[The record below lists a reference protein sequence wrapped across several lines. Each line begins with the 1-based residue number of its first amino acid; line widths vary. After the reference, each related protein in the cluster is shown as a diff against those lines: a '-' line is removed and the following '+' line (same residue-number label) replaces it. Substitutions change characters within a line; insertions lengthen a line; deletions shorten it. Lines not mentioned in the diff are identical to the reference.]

1 MTESK
6 PLSKVDKNGRIT
18 IPAEYRE
25 KLGIKVGDYV
35 EISLQGNLIIVRTVE
50 ITPKKEI

>member
-18 IPAEYRE
+18 IPAESRE
-25 KLGIKVGDYV
+25 KLGIKVDLGMVLQHNVEKYV
-35 EISLQGNLIIVRTVE
+35 KDEMVYLL
-50 ITPKKEI
+50 K